1 MATLQE
7 HYNQINE
14 GKGNKAQFLKQARE
28 LFPQH
33 FNQYSDFNTVTNVL
47 KSKQIISES
56 KGNVVTKGFDI
67 YDWKKILAEEV
78 KAEEKTTSKGVID
91 TQKHAYD
98 NVDMKNADNINFNEI
113 MKGFYAELKDPKN
126 HDKTGDEIKAMVVK
140 NLAKDILH
148 YTKDG
153 MFGEKGL
160 GFTTEAPG
168 LGTPKEPKGKFKS
181 SGYGDL
187 DTDKKIKE
195 PKSNVQDS
203 LGDKEA
209 ETSMPKKVKEMSVTP
224 KNSAGVKKMKTP
236 GTEKTMKLK
245 ESVMGENPY
254 FDTDPSDGDADHDD
268 NMKYGA
274 ENYYDK
280 GKKAFEEG
288 DLEKA
293 QEYYEQ
299 ALEFGSWIGWTER
312 ELPPYKSESLNENE
326 AVYDQIADLEHDL
339 MLAQNDE
346 HKAEIVAKIKALE
359 AELLRESKLISLVR
373 TMIRESLNKGNEGTI
388 DFGSFKNVEW
398 YKVGGENTISLTVTE
413 SDNFRKIENSMT
425 ISPNMDTYT
434 DKERSFLND
443 KIDKLADEMSEY
455 LTSIG
460 VENEVYD
467 NPIGYGQ
474 EIDNLVIEFNADDLD
489 KIK

>member
-14 GKGNKAQFLKQARE
+14 GKGNKAQFLKQART

-56 KGNVVTKGFDI
+56 KINVVTKGFDI
-67 YDWKKILAEEV
+67 YDWKKILAEDV

-168 LGTPKEPKGKFKS
+168 LGTPKEPKGKHKA

-187 DTDKKIKE
+187 DTEVKIKE

-209 ETSMPKKVKEMSVTP
+209 ETSMPKKVKEMTTTP
-224 KNSAGVKKMKTP
+224 QSSAGVKKMKAP
-236 GTEKTMKLK
+236 GTEKTMKLQENK
-245 ESVMGENPY
+245 ETNDDKIARYEKYTYTLNGKEVKPDEIAFYDHILKAEIDGKIYKIGNPEGE
-254 FDTDPSDGDADHDD
+254 
-268 NMKYGA
+268 KV
-274 ENYYDK
+274 
-280 GKKAFEEG
+280 
-288 DLEKA
+288 
-293 QEYYEQ
+293 
-299 ALEFGSWIGWTER
+299 
-312 ELPPYKSESLNENE
+312 ELRENE

-346 HKAEIVAKIKALE
+346 HKAEIEKKIKALE
-359 AELLRESKLISLVR
+359 AELLRESKLVSLIR
-373 TMIRESLNKGNEGTI
+373 TMI
-388 DFGSFKNVEW
+388 
-398 YKVGGENTISLTVTE
+398 
-413 SDNFRKIENSMT
+413 
-425 ISPNMDTYT
+425 
-434 DKERSFLND
+434 KEQL
-443 KIDKLADEMSEY
+443 K
-455 LTSIG
+455 
-460 VENEVYD
+460 
-467 NPIGYGQ
+467 
-474 EIDNLVIEFNADDLD
+474 
-489 KIK
+489 

>member
-7 HYNQINE
+7 HYNEINE
-14 GKGNKAQFLKQARE
+14 GKGNKAQFLKQARI

-56 KGNVVTKGFDI
+56 KTNVVTKGFDI
-67 YDWKKILAEEV
+67 YNWKKILAEEV
-78 KAEEKTTSKGVID
+78 KAEEKETSKGIID
-91 TQKHAYD
+91 IQKHAYD

-187 DTDKKIKE
+187 DTEVKIKE
-195 PKSNVQDS
+195 PKSNTQDS

-209 ETSMPKKVKEMSVTP
+209 KTSDPKKVKEMPTTP
-224 KNSAGVKKMKTP
+224 QNSAGVKKMKTP
-236 GTEKTMKLK
+236 GTEKIMKLQEGLSLAELLK
-245 ESVMGENPY
+245 ESEEDDDV
-254 FDTDPSDGDADHDD
+254 FDTRKEAEKLAMDLSRFNKNEIYYVEEENGKYKAVESMYDEPPRGVYFQNGNRKGGSYMPSPGNDPGNVD
-268 NMKYGA
+268 
-274 ENYYDK
+274 
-280 GKKAFEEG
+280 
-288 DLEKA
+288 
-293 QEYYEQ
+293 
-299 ALEFGSWIGWTER
+299 
-312 ELPPYKSESLNENE
+312 ELLNENE
-326 AVYDQIADLEHDL
+326 AVYDQIADLENDL

-346 HKAEIVAKIKALE
+346 HKAEIEAKIKSLE

-373 TMIRESLNKGNEGTI
+373 TMIRESLNEGAN
-388 DFGSFKNVEW
+388 DW
-398 YKVGGENTISLTVTE
+398 NTLFDWLKQFS
-413 SDNFRKIENSMT
+413 
-425 ISPNMDTYT
+425 T
-434 DKERSFLND
+434 DKGEFLSKNNISSGIFLE
-443 KIDKLADEMSEY
+443 KK
-455 LTSIG
+455 LTSG
-460 VENEVYD
+460 EVKVE
-467 NPIGYGQ
+467 
-474 EIDNLVIEFNADDLD
+474 DLD
-489 KIK
+489 KIAKKDDTVFSKLPVYNRIK

>member
-56 KGNVVTKGFDI
+56 KINVVTKGFDI
-67 YDWKKILAEEV
+67 YDWKKILAEDV

-140 NLAKDILH
+140 NLAKDCLH

-153 MFGEKGL
+153 MFGEKGV

-187 DTDKKIKE
+187 DTEVKIKE

-209 ETSMPKKVKEMSVTP
+209 KTSDPKKVKEMTTTP
-224 KNSAGVKKMKTP
+224 QNSAGVKKMKAP
-236 GTEKTMKLK
+236 GTEKTMKLQ
-245 ESVMGENPY
+245 
-254 FDTDPSDGDADHDD
+254 
-268 NMKYGA
+268 
-274 ENYYDK
+274 
-280 GKKAFEEG
+280 EG
-288 DLEKA
+288 
-293 QEYYEQ
+293 
-299 ALEFGSWIGWTER
+299 IV
-312 ELPPYKSESLNENE
+312 NENE

-346 HKAEIVAKIKALE
+346 HKAEIEAKIKALE

-425 ISPNMDTYT
+425 INPNMDTYT

>member
-56 KGNVVTKGFDI
+56 KINVVTKGFDI
-67 YDWKKILAEEV
+67 YDWKKILAEDV

-113 MKGFYAELKDPKN
+113 MKGCYAELKDPKN
-126 HDKTGDEIKAMVVK
+126 HDKTGDELKAIVIK
-140 NLAKDILH
+140 NLAKDCLH

-187 DTDKKIKE
+187 DTEVKIKE
-195 PKSNVQDS
+195 PKSNTQDS

-209 ETSMPKKVKEMSVTP
+209 KTSDPKKVKEMPTTP
-224 KNSAGVKKMKTP
+224 QNSAGVKKMKTP
-236 GTEKTMKLK
+236 GTEKIMKLQENLGYNEINSIAPEGRFWIVTYRTMDGIK
-245 ESVMGENPY
+245 EKS
-254 FDTDPSDGDADHDD
+254 
-268 NMKYGA
+268 
-274 ENYYDK
+274 
-280 GKKAFEEG
+280 FESEKEARQF
-288 DLEKA
+288 LEKISHL
-293 QEYYEQ
+293 EENKETDDDKITRYEKYTYTLNGKEVKPDEI
-299 ALEFGSWIGWTER
+299 AFYDHILKAEIDGKIYKMGNPEGGKI
-312 ELPPYKSESLNENE
+312 ELRENE

-339 MLAQNDE
+339 MLAKNDE
-346 HKAEIVAKIKALE
+346 HKAEIEKKIKALE

-373 TMIRESLNKGNEGTI
+373 TMIREQLK
-388 DFGSFKNVEW
+388 
-398 YKVGGENTISLTVTE
+398 
-413 SDNFRKIENSMT
+413 
-425 ISPNMDTYT
+425 
-434 DKERSFLND
+434 
-443 KIDKLADEMSEY
+443 
-455 LTSIG
+455 
-460 VENEVYD
+460 
-467 NPIGYGQ
+467 
-474 EIDNLVIEFNADDLD
+474 
-489 KIK
+489 

>member
-14 GKGNKAQFLKQARE
+14 GKGNKAQFLKQART

-56 KGNVVTKGFDI
+56 KTNVVTKGFDI
-67 YDWKKILAEEV
+67 YDWRKILAEEV

-140 NLAKDILH
+140 NLGKDCLH

-187 DTDKKIKE
+187 DTEVKIKE
-195 PKSNVQDS
+195 PKSNTQDS

-209 ETSMPKKVKEMSVTP
+209 KTSDPKKVKEMPTTP
-224 KNSAGVKKMKTP
+224 QNSAGVKKMKTP
-236 GTEKTMKLK
+236 GTEKTMKLQ
-245 ESVMGENPY
+245 
-254 FDTDPSDGDADHDD
+254 
-268 NMKYGA
+268 
-274 ENYYDK
+274 
-280 GKKAFEEG
+280 EG
-288 DLEKA
+288 
-293 QEYYEQ
+293 
-299 ALEFGSWIGWTER
+299 IV
-312 ELPPYKSESLNENE
+312 NENE
-326 AVYDQIADLEHDL
+326 AVYDQIADLENDL

-346 HKAEIVAKIKALE
+346 HKAEIEKKIKALE

-373 TMIRESLNKGNEGTI
+373 TMIREQLK
-388 DFGSFKNVEW
+388 
-398 YKVGGENTISLTVTE
+398 
-413 SDNFRKIENSMT
+413 
-425 ISPNMDTYT
+425 
-434 DKERSFLND
+434 
-443 KIDKLADEMSEY
+443 
-455 LTSIG
+455 
-460 VENEVYD
+460 
-467 NPIGYGQ
+467 
-474 EIDNLVIEFNADDLD
+474 
-489 KIK
+489 

>member
-7 HYNQINE
+7 HYNLINE
-14 GKGNKAQFLKQARE
+14 GKGNKAQFLKQAKE

-56 KGNVVTKGFDI
+56 KINVVTKGFDI

-126 HDKTGDEIKAMVVK
+126 HDKTGDELKAIVVK
-140 NLAKDILH
+140 NLGKDILH

-168 LGTPKEPKGKFKS
+168 LGTPKEPKGKHKA

-224 KNSAGVKKMKTP
+224 KNSSGVKKMKMP
-236 GTEKTMKLK
+236 GAEKTMKL
-245 ESVMGENPY
+245 
-254 FDTDPSDGDADHDD
+254 
-268 NMKYGA
+268 
-274 ENYYDK
+274 
-280 GKKAFEEG
+280 
-288 DLEKA
+288 
-293 QEYYEQ
+293 Q
-299 ALEFGSWIGWTER
+299 
-312 ELPPYKSESLNENE
+312 
-326 AVYDQIADLEHDL
+326 
-339 MLAQNDE
+339 
-346 HKAEIVAKIKALE
+346 
-359 AELLRESKLISLVR
+359 ESKLRSLLKS
-373 TMIRESLNKGNEGTI
+373 MI
-388 DFGSFKNVEW
+388 
-398 YKVGGENTISLTVTE
+398 
-413 SDNFRKIENSMT
+413 
-425 ISPNMDTYT
+425 
-434 DKERSFLND
+434 
-443 KIDKLADEMSEY
+443 
-455 LTSIG
+455 
-460 VENEVYD
+460 
-467 NPIGYGQ
+467 Q
-474 EIDNLVIEFNADDLD
+474 ETL
-489 KIK
+489 K